1 MDFFLDE
8 GILNFIEPPP
18 EKLPAMEQVRK
29 DRFSIKQLRTIVTEL
44 EELSKEFGDGQGGV
58 PNKVVTDLLMR
69 KLENSKSLQ
78 DDGSL
83 PEEWWSLSEYDFQ
96 NAVRNLDA
104 LGHGVISWRQLATYF
119 VLLKSPLPSDKDLD
133 TYKQSFKSQSDD
145 LLIDQQQF
153 LSVSALYL
161 LTNPNSSRHGSMRV
175 STPRTETILWLSQ
188 ESSL

>member
-69 KLENSKSLQ
+69 KLENSKSL
-78 DDGSL
+78 
-83 PEEWWSLSEYDFQ
+83 
-96 NAVRNLDA
+96 
-104 LGHGVISWRQLATYF
+104 
-119 VLLKSPLPSDKDLD
+119 
-133 TYKQSFKSQSDD
+133 
-145 LLIDQQQF
+145 
-153 LSVSALYL
+153 
-161 LTNPNSSRHGSMRV
+161 
-175 STPRTETILWLSQ
+175 
-188 ESSL
+188 